1 MSYWSNNPELLDEI
15 TIKALPEEWRDLIE
29 SGSIDLYDVPE
40 NIWDKAM
47 LAAVEDYWG
56 EKADEVKM
64 RHKEGRL
71 REK

>member
-15 TIKALPEEWRDLIE
+15 TTKALPEQWRDLVE
-29 SGSIDLYDVPE
+29 SGEIDLYDIPE
-40 NIWDKAM
+40 KVQDKAM
-47 LAAVEDYWG
+47 MIAIEDYWG

-71 REK
+71 NP